1 MKLNGKIALVTGGAD
16 GIGYSIARLFSAEG
30 ATVIIADINL
40 EKALPAAAEINAK
53 AFRCDV
59 RNSADVQALVA
70 EVISTYKKI
79 DILVNNAAV
88 AIPGNITEMSEESWN
103 EVLNTNLTSVYR
115 LIKEVLPQMLQQGSG
130 SVINMSSTQAHR
142 SWNNWTAYAAAKGAI
157 ISMTRQLAGQFGSKN
172 IRFNSISPGTISTPM
187 LERRIESE
195 GAALLEQSIKMH
207 AMERLGKPEEVAAVA
222 LLLASDD
229 AQFINGIDIKVDGGL
244 STLARYTE

>member
-1 MKLNGKIALVTGGAD
+1 
-16 GIGYSIARLFSAEG
+16 
-30 ATVIIADINL
+30 
-40 EKALPAAAEINAK
+40 
-53 AFRCDV
+53 
-59 RNSADVQALVA
+59 
-70 EVISTYKKI
+70 
-79 DILVNNAAV
+79 
-88 AIPGNITEMSEESWN
+88 
-103 EVLNTNLTSVYR
+103 
-115 LIKEVLPQMLQQGSG
+115 
-130 SVINMSSTQAHR
+130 VINMSSTQAHR

-187 LERRIESE
+187 LERRIKSE

-222 LLLASDD
+222 LLLAGDD